1 MKAVVLDDFIKCAEK
16 LPGNV
21 QRQVTH
27 ALSLWRQDPLYKSLQ
42 FKQAK
47 TKDPVWSIRIGRQ
60 YRALAL
66 READTVKWFWV
77 GPHDEYMKL
86 LNRL

>member
-1 MKAVVLDDFIKCAEK
+1 MKDVVLDDFIKCDEK
-16 LPGNV
+16 LPDNV
-21 QRQVTH
+21 RRQVTH
-27 ALSLWRQDPLYKSLQ
+27 ALSLWRQDPFYNSLQ

-60 YRALAL
+60 HRALAL
-66 READTVKWFWV
+66 READTVEWFWV
-77 GPHDEYMKL
+77 GSHDEYMKL

>member
-1 MKAVVLDDFIKCAEK
+1 MAHL
-16 LPGNV
+16 
-21 QRQVTH
+21 RQTGTPIIQV
-27 ALSLWRQDPLYKSLQ
+27 
-42 FKQAK
+42 
-47 TKDPVWSIRIGRQ
+47 GRQ